1 MAADYDYIIVGAG
14 SAGCVL
20 AHRLSADP
28 AVRVLLLEAGGRD
41 NSFLIHMPAGIAR
54 LIAPKVNWLYQTE
67 PQAALHGRR
76 LFWPRGKTLGGS
88 SSINAMVYIRGQPRD
103 YDHWRDLGNPGWG
116 YRDVLPYFRRAENNE
131 SIHTEWHGRGG
142 PLNVCERRYTNPLS
156 HQFVAAA
163 VASGLAENADFNG
176 REQAGAGLYQVTQLA
191 GRRCSA
197 ADAYLHPIAHRRNLT
212 VMTGAMALHIRLRGR
227 KAVGIEYIRGGARLV
242 ALAQREVLLAAGA
255 INSPQLLLLSGI
267 GPADELRAQGLAVQ
281 HDLPG
286 VGRNLQ
292 DHLDVH
298 VIHAC
303 TQPITL
309 DRLASGVG
317 AVRTAL
323 CYALRHDGPGTSN
336 VAEAGAFLCCDEQ
349 AATPDVQLHFIP
361 AYVVDHGRRRMPGH
375 GMTLHVCYLRPA
387 SRGTIRL
394 ASSDPLQPPRID
406 PAYLSVPQDL
416 GPLVAGIRRAREIY
430 AQAPLRAVVGA
441 EVFPGA
447 EQRSGAQIEQFIRA
461 AAETEYHP
469 VGTCRMGA
477 DDAAVVDAQLR
488 VRGVD
493 GLRVVDASIMPTLVS
508 GNTNAPTIMIAE
520 KAADLI
526 LGTAPAVS
534 LSAKPS
540 L

>member
-1 MAADYDYIIVGAG
+1 MGADYDYIIVGAG

-28 AVRVLLLEAGGRD
+28 TVRVLLLEAGGRD
-41 NSFLIHMPAGIAR
+41 NSFLIRMPAGIAR
-54 LIAPKVNWLYQTE
+54 LIAPRVNWLYQTE
-67 PQAALHGRR
+67 PQPTLQNRR

-88 SSINAMVYIRGQPRD
+88 SSINAMVYIRGQARD
-103 YDHWRDLGNPGWG
+103 YDHWGDLGNPGWS
-116 YRDVLPYFRRAENNE
+116 YRDVLPYFRRAEHNE
-131 SIHTEWHGRGG
+131 SIHDEWHGDGG

-163 VASGLAENADFNG
+163 VASGLPANADFNG
-176 REQAGAGLYQVTQLA
+176 RDQVGAGLYQVTQKA

-197 ADAYLHPIAHRRNLT
+197 AAAYLHPIAARPNLT
-212 VMTGAMALHIRLRGR
+212 VLTGAQGLRVRLQGR
-227 KAVGIEYIRGGARLV
+227 QAVGIDYARGGACLTAR
-242 ALAQREVLLAAGA
+242 AQREVLLAAGA

-267 GPADELRAQGLAVQ
+267 GPAEELRAQGLAVQ

-309 DRLASGVG
+309 DPLARGFG

-323 CYALRHDGPGTSN
+323 RYALLHDGPGASN
-336 VAEAGAFLCCDEQ
+336 VAEAGALLCCDER

-361 AYVVDHGRRRMPGH
+361 AYVVDHGRRRMPGY

-394 ASSDPLQPPRID
+394 ASADPLQAPRID

-416 GPLVAGIRRAREIY
+416 GPLVAGIRRARDIF
-430 AQAPLRAVVGA
+430 AQAPLRAVTGA

-447 EQRSGAQIEQFIRA
+447 ERRTDTQIEAFIRA

-469 VGTCRMGA
+469 VGTCRMGT
-477 DDAAVVDAQLR
+477 DDMAVVDPQLR
-488 VRGVD
+488 VRGLE
-493 GLRVVDASIMPTLVS
+493 GLRVVDASIMPSLVS

-526 LGTAPAVS
+526 LGAGPR
-534 LSAKPS
+534 P
-540 L
+540 

>member
-1 MAADYDYIIVGAG
+1 MANAYDYIIVGAG

-28 AVRVLLLEAGGRD
+28 TIRVLLLEAGGRD
-41 NSFLIHMPAGIAR
+41 DSFLIHMPAGIAR
-54 LIAPKVNWLYQTE
+54 LITPKVNWLYETE
-67 PQAALHGRR
+67 PQAGLHGRR

-116 YRDVLPYFRRAENNE
+116 YQDVLPYFRRAENNE
-131 SIHTEWHGRGG
+131 AIYDDWHGCGG

-156 HQFVAAA
+156 RLFVEAAA
-163 VASGLAENADFNG
+163 ASGLARNADFNG
-176 REQAGAGLYQVTQLA
+176 REQDGAGLYQVTQRA

-197 ADAYLHPIAHRRNLT
+197 ASAYLHPVARRPNLT
-212 VMTGAMALHIRLRGR
+212 VVTGALALRILLEGR
-227 KAVGIEYIRGGARLV
+227 RATGIEYARGGA
-242 ALAQREVLLAAGA
+242 ALEARAEREVLLAAGA
-255 INSPQLLLLSGI
+255 INTPQLLLLSGI
-267 GPADELRAQGLAVQ
+267 GPPDELREQGLAAR
-281 HDLPG
+281 HELPG

-292 DHLDVH
+292 DHLDIH

-303 TQPITL
+303 TQPVTL
-309 DRLASGVG
+309 DPLARGFG
-317 AVRTAL
+317 AARTAL
-323 CYALRHDGPGTSN
+323 RYALLKNGPGVSN
-336 VAEAGAFLCCDEQ
+336 VAEAGAFLRCDPQ
-349 AATPDVQLHFIP
+349 SPGPDVQLHFIP
-361 AYVVDHGRRRMPGH
+361 AYVVDHGRRRLPGY

-394 ASSDPLQPPRID
+394 ASARPAQPPRID
-406 PAYLSVPQDL
+406 PAYLSAPADL
-416 GPLVAGIRRAREIY
+416 APLIAGIRRAREIY
-430 AQAPLRAVVGA
+430 AQAPLRGYLGE

-447 EQRSGAQIEQFIRA
+447 ERRSDAQLEHFIRG

-469 VGTCRMGA
+469 VGTCRMGT
-477 DDAAVVDAQLR
+477 DEQAVVDPQLR
-488 VRGVD
+488 VRGLE

-526 LGTAPAVS
+526 LGLGS
-534 LSAKPS
+534 
-540 L
+540 